1 MQSTIDKI
9 ALNRLTQILTQ
20 EVKLC
25 SKLLELTTSARSVLA
40 GDNVED
46 IAILLRK
53 LETQALELKNL
64 SLAQGQIN
72 INQ

>member
-25 SKLLELTTSARSVLA
+25 SKLLELTTSGRSVLA
-40 GDNVED
+40 GNNVED
-46 IAILLRK
+46 IAILLR
-53 LETQALELKNL
+53 
-64 SLAQGQIN
+64 
-72 INQ
+72 